1 MAGVFFTMNTGE
13 VALVATTAKTILEI
27 TAASNHRVLLHE
39 ISVMFKCVSV
49 TSEPVTIQLT
59 RFATTGTGT
68 AGTSQKVDPDYSET
82 LQATW
87 KYNDSV
93 EPATQ
98 TVLRTW
104 YIHPQSGMIYPL
116 PFDRLI
122 PIPGAD
128 LVGIRCTADDV
139 VTVGAFVL
147 AEE

>member
-13 VALVATTAKTILEI
+13 ISLVAATAKTIWEM
-27 TAASNHRVLLHE
+27 TAAANHRALIHE
-39 ISVMFKCVSV
+39 ISIMFKGVSV
-49 TSEPVTIQLT
+49 SKEPVTIELT

-68 AGTSQKVDPDYSET
+68 GGTSQKVDPDYSET

-87 KYNDSV
+87 KYDDSV
-93 EPATQ
+93 EPGSQ

-122 PIPGAD
+122 PVPGAD
-128 LVGIRCTADDV
+128 LIGIRCTADDV
-139 VTVGAFVL
+139 VVAGAYVV

>member
-13 VALVATTAKTILEI
+13 ISLTGASAKTIWEM
-27 TAASNHRVLLHE
+27 TAAANHRILIHE
-39 ISVMFKCVSV
+39 LSIMFKGTAVGN
-49 TSEPVTIQLT
+49 EPVTIELT

-87 KYNDSV
+87 KYNDTV
-93 EPATQ
+93 EPASQ
-98 TVLRTW
+98 TALRTW
-104 YIHPQSGMIYPL
+104 YIHPQSGIIYPL

-128 LVGIRCTADDV
+128 LIGIRCTADDA
-139 VTVGAFVL
+139 VTVGALIL

>member
-13 VALVATTAKTILEI
+13 VSLVATTAKTIFEM
-27 TAASNHRVLLHE
+27 TAAANQRVLIHE
-39 ISVMFKCVSV
+39 LAIMFKGV
-49 TSEPVTIQLT
+49 TVGNEPVTIELT

-68 AGTSQKVDPDYSET
+68 GGTSQKVDPDYSET
-82 LQATW
+82 IQATW

-93 EPATQ
+93 EPGSQ

-104 YIHPQSGMIYPL
+104 YIHPQSGIIYPL

-122 PIPGAD
+122 PVPGAD
-128 LVGIRCTADDV
+128 LIGIRCTADDV
-139 VTVGAFVL
+139 VIVGAHVL